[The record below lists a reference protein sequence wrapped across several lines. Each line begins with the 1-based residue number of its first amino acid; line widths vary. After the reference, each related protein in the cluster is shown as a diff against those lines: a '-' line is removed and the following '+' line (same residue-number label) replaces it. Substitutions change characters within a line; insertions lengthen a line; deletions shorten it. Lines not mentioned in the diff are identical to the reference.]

1 MNATATNMV
10 GPGSR
15 KVLLI
20 DDDPDYLTILRMAIK
35 GIPGLETTS
44 AGNAE
49 KGLEQLDNGG
59 EAYDLVLTDLHLPG
73 RSGIEFIISARERG
87 FRAPILVLTAHGS
100 VAAAVE
106 ALKVG
111 AEDYLQK
118 PVEPERLRAIVQKL
132 LDAGVRIKPDQTDP
146 MLRLKEGVFEG
157 ILGVSPAMRE
167 VFDRIDR
174 VARTDATVLI
184 VGESGTGKELVA
196 RAIHNRSERKHGP
209 FVPVH
214 TGAIP
219 RDLIASEL
227 FGHEK
232 GSFTGAVT
240 SADGKFD
247 AALRGTLF
255 LDEIGTMELAVQVS
269 LLRVLETFKFT
280 RVGGR
285 KERDADVRI
294 VAATNRDL
302 LEMVKEG
309 TFREDLYYRLNVFTI
324 ALPPLR
330 ERMDDI
336 ALIAQHYL
344 TEFATRYRTPARRL
358 SQGAL
363 ERLYA
368 HPWPGNVR
376 ELRNVMEQTAVFA
389 RGEEVQADEVQLVST
404 HVIAPAARATQAMT
418 SAAAAA
424 RPPSDHP
431 PTPVPGAPP
440 LPSMAPP
447 AVPQHALPVSP
458 LLHSSPPAR
467 DAAAPTPTPSYGA
480 GQPATEARP
489 REGSASVRP
498 APIAAAQP
506 APSPLAPFAAVARST
521 LGAIAAIH
529 SDDALV
535 LRFPIGTTVEAA
547 EKQLILRTLEVIGG
561 NKQKAARVLGISR
574 RCLYNKL
581 ASYGISTS
589 PSHED
594 EAHDNHEDTVERA
607 SAKA

>member
-1 MNATATNMV
+1 MNATCTNTV
-10 GPGSR
+10 GPGNR

-20 DDDPDYLTILRMAIK
+20 DDDPDYLTILRMALK
-35 GIPGLETTS
+35 GIAGLESTTAVS
-44 AGNAE
+44 AE
-49 KGLEQLDNGG
+49 EGLQKLEG
-59 EAYDLVLTDLHLPG
+59 ESFDLVLTDLHLPG
-73 RSGIEFIISARERG
+73 RSGVEFIRVARERG
-87 FRAPILVLTAHGS
+87 FRGPILVLTAHGS

-106 ALKVG
+106 ALKLG
-111 AEDYLQK
+111 AADYLQK
-118 PVEPERLRAIVQKL
+118 PVEPERLRALVQAL
-132 LDAGVRIKPDQTDP
+132 LQNAPPVSRIHPIDTG
-146 MLRLKEGVFEG
+146 LRGHEGTYVFEG
-157 ILGVSPAMRE
+157 ILGCSPAMRE

-196 RAIHNRSERKHGP
+196 RAIHARSARANGP

-219 RDLIASEL
+219 RELIASEL

-247 AALRGTLF
+247 AAMRGTLF

-309 TFREDLYYRLNVFTI
+309 TFREDLYYRLNVFTVT
-324 ALPPLR
+324 LPPLR
-330 ERMDDI
+330 ERMEDI

-358 SQGAL
+358 SPGAL

-389 RGEEVQADEVQLVST
+389 RGEEVQPDEVQLVST
-404 HVIAPAARATQAMT
+404 HVIAPAARSALRAASDRPATTTTAPVH
-418 SAAAAA
+418 SV
-424 RPPSDHP
+424 PSVMQQP
-431 PTPVPGAPP
+431 
-440 LPSMAPP
+440 PP
-447 AVPQHALPVSP
+447 AVPQHAMPVSP
-458 LLHSSPPAR
+458 LLQSIPSTTHEPRGSFPAATHESSPQEPVASAR
-467 DAAAPTPTPSYGA
+467 TVVTPPPSSSQQAASN
-480 GQPATEARP
+480 
-489 REGSASVRP
+489 SSS
-498 APIAAAQP
+498 
-506 APSPLAPFAAVARST
+506 SPLPLFAAVARST
-521 LGAIAAIH
+521 LGALAANH

-535 LRFPIGTTVEAA
+535 LRFPIGTTVEEA

-581 ASYGISTS
+581 ASYGITTSST
-589 PSHED
+589 HED
-594 EAHDNHEDTVERA
+594 DGNDPHDDGADRA
-607 SAKA
+607 PAKA